1 MTDANNTDPGG
12 GDLHPGFA
20 PAAPGASSRPEWMP
34 ESHWDA
40 ATNSVRVD
48 GLKDVFTRDS
58 AARAAKAQLPERP
71 DDYEIALP
79 SDFKVPDGSGITPE
93 QIGINEND
101 PRIPAVRAFAHK
113 HGLSQAAVADL
124 VAFDAQQQLAAY
136 HAEVARLGEENQK
149 LGDKAEERTRA
160 VDDWARGMKDR
171 GEFTADE
178 LQAVYAVA
186 STAAGVQ
193 LFEKLIGRINGA
205 IPGNTFDGRPQPQP
219 GTIPGYERMSFEQKR
234 VAQWAAAQGRH
245 DG

>member
-171 GEFTADE
+171 GGVTAAE
-178 LQAVYAVA
+178 IQAVYAG
-186 STAAGVQ
+186 AGTPAGGE
-193 LFEKLIGRINGA
+193 FFWKLVRRDQRADPPKPLRRRPGA
-205 IPGNTFDGRPQPQP
+205 QPP
-219 GTIPGYERMSFEQKR
+219 
-234 VAQWAAAQGRH
+234 
-245 DG
+245 